1 MKDQFL
7 LLQQSPRGQLAVRS
21 LLLEAR
27 ESLLACA
34 HDSDTR
40 RTAEGTGNCSQLV
53 YRIYREANTRLTM
66 ERGNVAQAW
75 TAMQFQPHIS
85 PSVALNTAEE
95 WYLTYCI
102 LERRSYDADE
112 FFRRLVAQLTLV
124 EPFSECAHSLAQ
136 GDVVCS
142 DVAMF
147 LKFERVFTRLKV
159 KARIDEEAATR
170 VKAPTAPP
178 KKPQAADKG
187 GGGSAPTAAVDQA
200 VPVL

>member
-1 MKDQFL
+1 
-7 LLQQSPRGQLAVRS
+7 
-21 LLLEAR
+21 
-27 ESLLACA
+27 
-34 HDSDTR
+34 
-40 RTAEGTGNCSQLV
+40 
-53 YRIYREANTRLTM
+53 
-66 ERGNVAQAW
+66 
-75 TAMQFQPHIS
+75 
-85 PSVALNTAEE
+85 
-95 WYLTYCI
+95 LTYCI
-102 LERRSYDADE
+102 LERRNYDAGE

-136 GDVVCS
+136 GDVICS

-147 LKFERVFTRLKV
+147 LKFERVFARLKV

-187 GGGSAPTAAVDQA
+187 GGSAPTAAVDQA